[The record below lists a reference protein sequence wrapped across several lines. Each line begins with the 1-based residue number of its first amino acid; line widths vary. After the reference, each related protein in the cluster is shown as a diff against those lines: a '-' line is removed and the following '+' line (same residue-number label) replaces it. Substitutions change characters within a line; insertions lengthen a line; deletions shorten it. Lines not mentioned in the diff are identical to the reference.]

1 MLSKWLER
9 LRGGSGSSTT
19 EATEPVAAP
28 EPPSMPAEAP
38 SMPADTGEG
47 DEGTSEPAGD
57 EPA

>member
-19 EATEPVAAP
+19 EATEPVTAP
-28 EPPSMPAEAP
+28 EPASMPEEAP
-38 SMPADTGEG
+38 SMPADADTSG
-47 DEGTSEPAGD
+47 DDTSEPAGD